1 MKREA
6 TDCEIMT
13 FAIKTL
19 EKQKQTKRKTSRR
32 KKIINFTA
40 EINEIKLYI

>member
-19 EKQKQTKRKTSRR
+19 EKWKQTKPKTSRR
-32 KKIINFTA
+32 KKLINITA
-40 EINEIKLYI
+40 KINEIKLYI